1 MTNSTDVFF
10 TEMIKIL
17 PLIAPLIALEL
28 GLMIFALVN
37 LIRRPKVRGSK
48 VLWAI
53 LIIFVQLIGP
63 ILYLV
68 LGRKEETYA
77 GDSD

>member
-1 MTNSTDVFF
+1 MTGFD
-10 TEMIKIL
+10 EIL
-17 PLIAPLIALEL
+17 KVLPFLAPLIALEL

-53 LIIFVQLIGP
+53 IIVLVQIVGP
-63 ILYLV
+63 ILYLTI
-68 LGRKEETYA
+68 GRKEETDA
-77 GDSD
+77 GDTD

>member
-1 MTNSTDVFF
+1 M
-10 TEMIKIL
+10 EIL
-17 PLIAPLIALEL
+17 EVLPFLAPLIALEL

-53 LIIFVQLIGP
+53 IIVFVQVIGP
-63 ILYLV
+63 VVYLAF
-68 LGRKEETYA
+68 GRKEDTYA
-77 GDSD
+77 GDTD